1 MAFPFSE
8 DHDMIREATRGFL
21 QDQYAGGKGPERVFE
36 SGIGFDL
43 AVWQGFAQELGMVGI
58 AIDEAYGGAGL
69 GDMGRVVI
77 MEELGASLASIPFSP
92 SGTIA
97 ADMLSRFG
105 TQDAKSTW
113 LSKIASG
120 DIIAAYT
127 DGHDT
132 LKLDNGTVSGRV
144 FNVLYGAQADLLL
157 MSFRSGDGFQLI
169 GVPKDTCGF
178 TSQPIQTMDPTRS
191 LATITLKNVDM
202 NDLLILGKGS
212 AEAFDTVVKT
222 SLIGLAAEC
231 VGGAQKCLD
240 MTLEYAGQR
249 VQFGRPIASFQAIK
263 HRCADMFILI
273 EAARS
278 AVYAAVLAENEE
290 KVEAALIAKAY
301 ASDAFFEVAG
311 HAIQLHGGI
320 GFTWEYPLHYFFK
333 RARAN
338 RAIFG
343 SSSRDYSRLADHLLG
358 DVA

>member
-36 SGIGFDL
+36 SGIGFDQ
-43 AVWQGFAQELGMVGI
+43 AAWQGFAQELGMAGI
-58 AIDEAYGGAGL
+58 AIDAAYGGAGL

-127 DGHDT
+127 DGHDA

-169 GVPKDTCGF
+169 GVPKDTRGF

-191 LATITLKNVDM
+191 LATM
-202 NDLLILGKGS
+202 RS
-212 AEAFDTVVKT
+212 
-222 SLIGLAAEC
+222 
-231 VGGAQKCLD
+231 
-240 MTLEYAGQR
+240 
-249 VQFGRPIASFQAIK
+249 
-263 HRCADMFILI
+263 
-273 EAARS
+273 ARS
-278 AVYAAVLAENEE
+278 KSCLIWRYRYLASAWVTNCWGWRQ
-290 KVEAALIAKAY
+290 VP
-301 ASDAFFEVAG
+301 V
-311 HAIQLHGGI
+311 HQ
-320 GFTWEYPLHYFFK
+320 
-333 RARAN
+333 R
-338 RAIFG
+338 
-343 SSSRDYSRLADHLLG
+343 
-358 DVA
+358 